1 MTRQKIFAVLKQIQ
15 NYYSYEN
22 FWHRSFIFTVSGSSR
37 PEVFCKKGVFRNF
50 TKFTGKHLCQRS
62 KACNFIK
69 NRLRF
74 SCFPLNFAKFLKT
87 PFLQNTFGGCF
98 CVSLS
103 EFLIAAISNN
113 ILMDFLQKLQEKGHC
128 FNCLRF

>member
-1 MTRQKIFAVLKQIQ
+1 MTRQKIFAILKQIQ
-15 NYYSYEN
+15 NYYSYET
-22 FWHRSFIFTVSGSSR
+22 FWHRSFIFTVAGGSR

-62 KACNFIK
+62 NDCNFIK

>member
-1 MTRQKIFAVLKQIQ
+1 MTRQKIFAILKQIQ
-15 NYYSYEN
+15 NYYSYET
-22 FWHRSFIFTVSGSSR
+22 FWHRSFIFTVAGGSR

-62 KACNFIK
+62 KDCNFIK